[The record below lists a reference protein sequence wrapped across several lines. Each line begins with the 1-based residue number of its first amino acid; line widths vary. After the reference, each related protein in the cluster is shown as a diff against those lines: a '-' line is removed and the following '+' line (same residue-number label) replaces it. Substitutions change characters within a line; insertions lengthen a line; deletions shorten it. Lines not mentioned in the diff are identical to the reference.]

1 MPKLSTLAKDLD
13 DLLLE
18 SVQNFCINQLGGY
31 FLTVIICDLVIFG
44 YIDLLKNVDV
54 WMNFCGNLPNVV
66 VWMMA
71 EG

>member
-44 YIDLLKNVDV
+44 YIDLLKNVDA
-54 WMNFCGNLPNVV
+54 WMNFAVICQNVV

-71 EG
+71 